1 MSRYRRNG
9 WFYTDFSINGQR
21 YRQSLDTRDPREASR
36 KEKELIS
43 LAHQGKL
50 TAAGHDFARLTF
62 SEAAD
67 RYLASRRLELAP
79 STYKKDSQLLV
90 KLRTFFGTKVLN
102 KIRVEDVLAYREVRS
117 QDGVGPAFL
126 NMEIG
131 CLRRILKRAKRWHLL
146 AEDIKPLKEP
156 RTIGRAL
163 TYEEKLKLLRKACE
177 RPEWETAYWAAL
189 IALNTTMRG
198 CELRSL
204 TWADVNLIDRTLI
217 VRKSKTA
224 AGERI
229 IPLNQ
234 EAFDTLLKLRK
245 RAERFSPLEP
255 THFVIAAFRPKWRFN
270 QNNLVSM
277 TLAGFDPTRPLGSW
291 RTAWRKLTTEAGL
304 PGLRFHDM
312 RHQAITELAE
322 SGASDRTI
330 MSIAGHVSTRMLER
344 YSHVRL
350 EAKRKA
356 LEALLPSMVR
366 PRPAAKA
373 GIANVTKHVT
383 KRGEMDRLPAQ
394 VLENSGRP
402 ERTRTVDLYRVKVA
416 L

>member
-1 MSRYRRNG
+1 MSLYRRNG
-9 WFYTDFSINGQR
+9 WYYTDFSSNGQR
-21 YRQSLDTRDPREASR
+21 FRQSLDTRDPREASR

-43 LAHQGKL
+43 LAQHGKL
-50 TAAGHDFARLTF
+50 SATGHDFARLTF
-62 SEAAD
+62 NEAAD
-67 RYLASRRLELAP
+67 RYLASRKLELAP
-79 STYKKDSQLLV
+79 STYKKDAQLLV
-90 KLRTFFGTKVLN
+90 KLRAFFGGVVLN
-102 KIRVEDVLAYREVRS
+102 RIRIEHVLAYRESRS
-117 QDGVGPAFL
+117 HDGVGPAFL

-163 TYEEKLKLLRKACE
+163 THEEKLKLLKKASE
-177 RPEWETAYWAAL
+177 KPEWQTAYWAAL

-198 CELRSL
+198 CELEWL
-204 TWADVNLIDRTLI
+204 TWADVNLIDRTLM
-217 VRKSKTA
+217 VRKSKTV
-224 AGERI
+224 AGERV
-229 IPLNQ
+229 IPLNP
-234 EAFDTLLKLRK
+234 EAFDTLLKFRK
-245 RAERFSPLEP
+245 RAELFGTVEP
-255 THFVIAAFRPKWRFN
+255 SHYVIGAFRPKWRFN
-270 QNNLVSM
+270 GNDLVGMS
-277 TLAGFDPTRPLGSW
+277 LAGFNPNRPLGSW
-291 RTAWRKLTTEAGL
+291 RTAWRKLVAEAGL

-330 MSIAGHVSTRMLER
+330 MAIAGHVSTRMLER

-356 LEALLPSMVR
+356 LESLMPSVGR
-366 PRPAAKA
+366 WPEAQKAKKP
-373 GIANVTKHVT
+373 NVTKHVT
-383 KRGEMDRLPAQ
+383 KRAKVVSLPTE
-394 VLENSGRP
+394 VIEKYGRP

>member
-1 MSRYRRNG
+1 MSLYRRNG
-9 WFYTDFSINGQR
+9 WYYTDFSSNGQR
-21 YRQSLDTRDPREASR
+21 FRQSLDTRDPREASR

-43 LAHQGKL
+43 LAQQGKL
-50 TAAGHDFARLTF
+50 SAAGHDFARLTF

-67 RYLASRRLELAP
+67 RYLASRKLELAP
-79 STYKKDSQLLV
+79 STYKKDAQLLV
-90 KLRTFFGTKVLN
+90 RLRAFFGGCVLN
-102 KIRVEDVLAYREVRS
+102 KIRIEQVMAYRESRS
-117 QDGVGPAFL
+117 NDGIGPAFL

-131 CLRRILKRAKRWHLL
+131 CLRRILKRARRWHLL
-146 AEDIKPLKEP
+146 ADDIKPLKEP

-163 TYEEKLKLLRKACE
+163 THEEKLKLLKTASE

-198 CELRSL
+198 CELKSL
-204 TWADVNLIDRTLI
+204 TWADVNLIERTLV

-224 AGERI
+224 AGERL

-234 EAFDTLLKLRK
+234 EAFDTLLKFRK
-245 RAERFSPLEP
+245 RAELFGTVEP
-255 THFVIAAFRPKWRFN
+255 AHYVIGAFRPKWKFN
-270 QNNLVSM
+270 GNDLVGM
-277 TLAGFDPTRPLGSW
+277 TLVGFDPTRPLGSW
-291 RTAWRKLTTEAGL
+291 RTAWRKLVTEAGL
-304 PGLRFHDM
+304 HGLRFHDM

-330 MSIAGHVSTRMLER
+330 MSIAGHVSARMLER

-356 LEALLPSMVR
+356 LESLLPSLTR
-366 PRPAAKA
+366 RAQGRQAATRS
-373 GIANVTKHVT
+373 VTKHVT
-383 KRGEMDRLPAQ
+383 KRAKVVTLTTELI
-394 VLENSGRP
+394 EKYGRP